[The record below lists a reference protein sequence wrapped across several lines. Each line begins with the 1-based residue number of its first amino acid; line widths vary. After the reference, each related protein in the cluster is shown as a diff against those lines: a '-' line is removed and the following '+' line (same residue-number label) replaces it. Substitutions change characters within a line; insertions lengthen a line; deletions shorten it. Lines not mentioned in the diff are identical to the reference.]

1 MYYWRI
7 VANVFTENPP
17 PALNGTTQLPVF
29 YREAYYPNEPFD
41 ETIVARLYPTWILA
55 PNVAISGAAALCKT
69 DSTGELISTG
79 PCFTFTLRFA
89 K

>member
-1 MYYWRI
+1 MVVHRRI
-7 VANVFTENPP
+7 VSVRDGLVT
-17 PALNGTTQLPVF
+17 
-29 YREAYYPNEPFD
+29 FD